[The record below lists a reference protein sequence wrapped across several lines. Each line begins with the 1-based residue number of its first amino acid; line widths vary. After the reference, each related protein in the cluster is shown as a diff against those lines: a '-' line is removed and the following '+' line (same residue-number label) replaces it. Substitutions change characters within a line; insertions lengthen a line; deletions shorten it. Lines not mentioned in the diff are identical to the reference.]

1 MAIRFFEQDGKAHFE
16 FVAPAVAAGTP
27 PLVVSGVASDEHKSS
42 HPDEWKAFTSLHP
55 EFLTEAEK
63 KKADEVAVFFANR
76 EAAKSEAPVVEKKK
90 KAKS

>member
-1 MAIRFFEQDGKAHFE
+1 MAIRFFEHEGRAHFE
-16 FVAPAVAAGTP
+16 FIAPKVEAGTP
-27 PLVVSGVASDEHKSS
+27 PLILVGFVTDQHKA
-42 HPDEWKAFTSLHP
+42 DYKGEWTAFTELHP

-63 KKADEVAVFFANR
+63 KKADEIAVLFANR